1 MEQVMLLEVLLHIM
15 KIITNNFRTMNLE
28 KLNLVELDTQEV
40 KETDGGFFFLIP
52 LATVVMAVGAVA
64 GTAALGY
71 YNGYND
77 TKK

>member
-1 MEQVMLLEVLLHIM
+1 
-15 KIITNNFRTMNLE
+15 MNLE